1 MDKGRT
7 TTIFRQL
14 VFNIVI
20 PTLLAL
26 LVLAACN
33 FHRTR
38 NLFRNHLAEKN
49 EMLLRKLAEWKGR
62 NDQVDDILVI
72 GIKI

>member
-26 LVLAACN
+26 LVLAAYN
-33 FHRTR
+33 HHRTR
-38 NLFRNHLAEKN
+38 KLLRNHLAEKN
-49 EMLLRKLAEWKGR
+49 KMLLRKLAEWMGR
-62 NDQVDDILVI
+62 PDQVDDILVI